1 MKKIFINLSLLL
13 INIISY
19 TQEVNPAKS
28 LVANNDFINWIN
40 SITNNEWEIHMDFK
54 NQLGNRLVEFKN
66 ALLSTTNDEEVNRVI
81 SKFGLNS
88 EFSDQKMAEH
98 LVFGLYFKQENPWL
112 WGISESERIK
122 IIHDAFFAGMS
133 SADPRWTAIQ
143 HNLRSKIEIHCGTTV
158 RMIDDII
165 SCFWDTIKEGV
176 GIVTGFAALTS
187 AINNGNWSG
196 TISAIKKILK
206 TAGRKL
212 GWFGLAIAAVDIG
225 ICIWNSVD

>member
-1 MKKIFINLSLLL
+1 MKKIFINLSF
-13 INIISY
+13 IIISTISY
-19 TQEVNPAKS
+19 TQETNPAKS

-40 SITNNEWEIHMDFK
+40 SLTNNEWEIYLDFK
-54 NQLGNRLVEFKN
+54 NQLGNRLAEFKN
-66 ALLSTTNDEEVNRVI
+66 TLLTATNNEDVNKVI
-81 SKFGLNS
+81 SKFGLNA

-112 WGISESERIK
+112 WSLSESERLK

-133 SADPRWTAIQ
+133 SIDPRWAAIQ
-143 HNLRSKIEIHCGTTV
+143 QNLRRKVETHCGTTF

-176 GIVTGFAALTS
+176 GIVTGFTALTS
-187 AINNGNWSG
+187 AINNGNWSA

-206 TAGRKL
+206 TAGRRL